1 MIGLRSLRRT
11 LRINTALLSAL
22 VLAGNAYALPCATT
36 YENYREELVDYGLTP
51 VDCETLNMEKLV
63 WSELCKDGSDKGKR
77 FKVYWTI
84 WNEEKIGKQ
93 FKLPVLFTMEK
104 GLCVFSSS
112 MVKDLKKEEVKDAF
126 HKEIN
131 QTAKK

>member
-1 MIGLRSLRRT
+1 MIRNALLRSITGLMILT
-11 LRINTALLSAL
+11 GS
-22 VLAGNAYALPCATT
+22 AYALPCATT
-36 YENYREELVDYGLTP
+36 YEKYREQLVDYGLTP
-51 VDCETLNMEKLV
+51 VSCSELDKKKVV
-63 WSELCKDGSDKGKR
+63 WDELCKEGTEKGKK
-77 FKVYWTI
+77 FKVYWTY

-112 MVKDLKKEEVKDAF
+112 WVKDLNEEVKDAF
-126 HKEIN
+126 HQEIN

>member
-1 MIGLRSLRRT
+1 MQGFQVQDSLLKFNLKHIKTLVAKRSSKKR
-11 LRINTALLSAL
+11 AQEH
-22 VLAGNAYALPCATT
+22 PH
-36 YENYREELVDYGLTP
+36 REELVDYGLTP

-63 WSELCKDGSDKGKR
+63 WSELCKDGSEKGKR